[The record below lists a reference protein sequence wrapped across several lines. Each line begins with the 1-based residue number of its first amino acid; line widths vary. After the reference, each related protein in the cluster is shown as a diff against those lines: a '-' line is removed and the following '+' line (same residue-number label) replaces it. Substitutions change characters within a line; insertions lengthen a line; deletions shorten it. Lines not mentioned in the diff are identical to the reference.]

1 MDIVSRVQG
10 ILLKPKDE
18 WVKIKEEVMPH
29 TQLLTSYVLIL
40 AAIPAI
46 AQFIGFGL
54 IGFKVPFLGWYRYGV
69 GGGLLRGILV
79 YVFSVAYAY
88 IFAIIVN
95 ALAPTFSSE
104 KNMDNAMKL
113 AAYCLTPYWVASVLY
128 IVPFLG
134 ILVMLASLYGLYIL
148 YLGFQTPLMN
158 TPKEKVVSYF
168 VISIVVVIVIMVVI
182 TIVLGA
188 IFAVGGVYRAF

>member
-10 ILLKPKDE
+10 IILKPKDE
-18 WVKIKEEVMPH
+18 WVKIKDEKMSQ

-40 AAIPAI
+40 AAIPAV

-54 IGFKVPFLGWYRYGV
+54 IGFKVPFLSWYRYGI

-79 YVFSVAYAY
+79 YVFSVASVY
-88 IFAIIVN
+88 IFGIIIN
-95 ALAPTFSSE
+95 ALAPSFSSE
-104 KNMDNAMKL
+104 KDADSAMKL
-113 AAYCLTPYWVASVLY
+113 AAYSMTPNWIASALY

-158 TPKEKVVSYF
+158 TPKDKAVSYF
-168 VISIVVVIVIMVVI
+168 VISLVVVIVIMVVI
-182 TIVLGA
+182 SIVLGA
-188 IFAVGGVYRAF
+188 IFAVGGVYRTF

>member
-18 WVKIKEEVMPH
+18 WVKIKDEKMSQ

-40 AAIPAI
+40 AAIPAV

-54 IGFKVPFLGWYRYGV
+54 VGFKVPFLGWYRYGF

-79 YVFSVAYAY
+79 YVFSVASVY
-88 IFAIIVN
+88 IFGIIIN
-95 ALAPTFSSE
+95 ALAPSFSSE
-104 KNMDNAMKL
+104 KNPDNAMKL

-158 TPKEKVVSYF
+158 TPKDKVISYF

-182 TIVLGA
+182 SIVLGA

>member
-29 TQLLTSYVLIL
+29 TELLTSYVLIL
-40 AAIPAI
+40 AAIPAL

-54 IGFKVPFLGWYRYGV
+54 VGFNVPFLGRYRYGV
-69 GGGLLRGILV
+69 GGGLLRAILV
-79 YVFSVAYAY
+79 YVFSIAAVY
-88 IFAIIVN
+88 IFGIIIN
-95 ALAPTFSSE
+95 ALAPSFSSQ

-113 AAYCLTPYWVASVLY
+113 AAYCMTPYWIASVLY
-128 IVPFLG
+128 ILPFLG
-134 ILVMLASLYGLYIL
+134 ILVMLASIYGLFIL
-148 YLGFQTPLMN
+148 YLGFMTPLMN
-158 TPKEKVVSYF
+158 TPKDKVISYF
-168 VISIVVVIVIMVVI
+168 VISIIVVIVIMVVI
-182 TIVLGA
+182 WIVLGA